1 MHIPEVPERVSE
13 LEQMLAVNCNLMLI
27 GVIESS
33 GPSLGGGGGDPPLKT
48 SCRQRGVGVGGVTPS

>member
-33 GPSLGGGGGDPPLKT
+33 GPSLGGGGG
-48 SCRQRGVGVGGVTPS
+48 GGGGGVTPP

>member
-13 LEQMLAVNCNLMLI
+13 LEQMLAVNLMLI

-33 GPSLGGGGGDPPLKT
+33 GPSLGGGGG
-48 SCRQRGVGVGGVTPS
+48 GWGVTPP